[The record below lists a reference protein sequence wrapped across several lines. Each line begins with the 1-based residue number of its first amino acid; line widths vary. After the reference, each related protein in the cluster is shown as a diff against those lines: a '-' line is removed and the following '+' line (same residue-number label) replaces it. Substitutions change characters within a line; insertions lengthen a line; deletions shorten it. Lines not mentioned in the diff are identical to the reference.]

1 MNAGNKMIW
10 TIILLVL
17 AVGTMTVS
25 TMAWLNTRK
34 MCKAAM
40 PKNAPVEPEYE
51 NEDEPAE

>member
-1 MNAGNKMIW
+1 MNSNKMIW

-34 MCKAAM
+34 MCKPA
-40 PKNAPVEPEYE
+40 PKFAPVDEEPETE
-51 NEDEPAE
+51 VETAE

>member
-17 AVGTMTVS
+17 AVGTMAVS

-40 PKNAPVEPEYE
+40 PKNAPVEPEP
-51 NEDEPAE
+51 EDEPAE

>member
-40 PKNAPVEPEYE
+40 PKNAPVGPEI
-51 NEDEPAE
+51 EDEPAE